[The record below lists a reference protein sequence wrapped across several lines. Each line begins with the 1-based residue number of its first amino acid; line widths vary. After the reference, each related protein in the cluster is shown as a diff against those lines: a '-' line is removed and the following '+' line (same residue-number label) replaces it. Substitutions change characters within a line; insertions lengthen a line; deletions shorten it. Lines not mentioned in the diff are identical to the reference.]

1 MSKYQDEI
9 VVVVDKSASMNL
21 ISEAAI
27 KGFNS
32 FVDEQKEINR
42 SAEIT
47 IVFFNSPFWTE
58 KEWYEIFYKG
68 DIRSAPVLSNET
80 YNPDGNTALYDALG
94 NTIDNIGSKLAAMA
108 AEDRPEN
115 VIFSILTDG
124 YENASSK
131 FNQEQIF
138 SKIRHQEDKYN
149 WNFIYLGANQ
159 DAIAVGN
166 SLGILKGDSLSFAG
180 TDDGTRAAYEDMSV
194 KTRAYRVG

>member
-1 MSKYQDEI
+1 
-9 VVVVDKSASMNL
+9 
-21 ISEAAI
+21 
-27 KGFNS
+27 
-32 FVDEQKEINR
+32 
-42 SAEIT
+42 
-47 IVFFNSPFWTE
+47 
-58 KEWYEIFYKG
+58 
-68 DIRSAPVLSNET
+68 
-80 YNPDGNTALYDALG
+80 
-94 NTIDNIGSKLAAMA
+94 MA

-194 KTRAYRVG
+194 KTRAYRVGQS